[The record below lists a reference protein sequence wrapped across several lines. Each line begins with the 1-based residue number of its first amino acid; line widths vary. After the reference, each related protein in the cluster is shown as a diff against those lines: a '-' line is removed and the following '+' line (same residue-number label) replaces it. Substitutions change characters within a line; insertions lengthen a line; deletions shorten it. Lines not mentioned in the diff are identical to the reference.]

1 MSDATMDPPILAALL
16 VGHFRRM
23 RDDRLASLRRK
34 RNLLRMSLVVHAITD
49 ELDDAEP
56 TCRAVVLTLPTPA
69 KAWAASPSSCQ
80 PPPSPPPGAARPLR

>member
-1 MSDATMDPPILAALL
+1 MDPPILAALL